1 MVATQVHRPR
11 LGLIPLT
18 PGQLAVNVLNTV
30 SLLDLLCLRGLKVRA
45 LHGVTGQ
52 YHGVKAHLRTPI
64 WDPCQV
70 QSSSWLSLGFCC
82 HFITVQFL
90 LLSSPSSLTSPPTG
104 VDPES
109 PTSPKCACLKTF
121 ISKSASQRI
130 LPET

>member
-70 QSSSWLSLGFCC
+70 QSSSWAQLR
-82 HFITVQFL
+82 L
-90 LLSSPSSLTSPPTG
+90 LLPLHYSSISPAFQSLFLDLTPYR
-104 VDPES
+104 
-109 PTSPKCACLKTF
+109 C
-121 ISKSASQRI
+121 
-130 LPET
+130 